1 MLTQDEQIWLQKGV
15 EKQIYLYEQEV
26 QQMSDQWHFSLIM
39 VWNDCIL
46 KKKPKPFSPTPI
58 YITYKRINK
67 SKKTFGKIICP
78 IVSDRNS
85 TRMNWSICPVLAN
98 VSGKSDYEPQIS

>member
-39 VWNDCIL
+39 VWNDCI
-46 KKKPKPFSPTPI
+46 
-58 YITYKRINK
+58 
-67 SKKTFGKIICP
+67 
-78 IVSDRNS
+78 
-85 TRMNWSICPVLAN
+85 
-98 VSGKSDYEPQIS
+98 